1 MELEYTTAMQ
11 SPLNSLSVVNNC
23 WRKKFKNSKI
33 NVYVSTYPKIE
44 NGTREEGPM
53 SL

>member
-1 MELEYTTAMQ
+1 MEYTTAMQ

-23 WRKKFKNSKI
+23 WRTKLKKV